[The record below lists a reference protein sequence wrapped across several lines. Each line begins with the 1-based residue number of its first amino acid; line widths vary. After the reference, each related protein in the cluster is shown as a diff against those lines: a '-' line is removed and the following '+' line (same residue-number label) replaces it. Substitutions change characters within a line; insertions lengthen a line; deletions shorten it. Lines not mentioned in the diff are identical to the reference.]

1 MLEKVRRAGCS
12 RIGFAALLTAC
23 WLSGCGGDAA
33 EPPTT
38 PANDASLASSTLAAQ
53 SSSVA
58 ASAKLWDGE
67 SAGYVSQDDPAND
80 DAAFLISLGRV
91 LAAIG
96 RAGHYDKEEG
106 MINPFTAEVL
116 AGYSAIDSF
125 VSGKSSV
132 SLSLQPLLSEVASP
146 EIFAIIMDSSSAKRN
161 EQNAIQVQLTTL
173 KGRIDAIVTER
184 FPSIKASALAMSALH
199 REAGE
204 LLKTGLSADGQILNV
219 KQYRDAKELMAA
231 ALRLRVN
238 KVSVCDR
245 SREAIDQLKDR
256 GPLGDL
262 LDRLIIVTQQGTLN
276 SNAGEVFEAAQML
289 EQLGAS
295 LPNDDSDICS

>member
-1 MLEKVRRAGCS
+1 MTLSKLRSAIYS
-12 RIGFAALLTAC
+12 RVGFAALLTTF
-23 WLSGCGGDAA
+23 WLSGCGSDAT
-33 EPPTT
+33 EPSAAS
-38 PANDASLASSTLAAQ
+38 ANDVMPAPGAQ
-53 SSSVA
+53 SSTA
-58 ASAKLWDGE
+58 TSAKLWEGE
-67 SAGYVSQDDPAND
+67 PAGYESQGDPAKD

-106 MINPFTAEVL
+106 MSNPFTSEVL
-116 AGYSAIDSF
+116 AEYSAIDPV
-125 VSGKSSV
+125 VSGKSSAN
-132 SLSLQPLLSEVASP
+132 LSLQPLLSEVASP
-146 EIFAIIMDSSSAKRN
+146 ASFVTIMDGSSSKRM
-161 EQNAIQVQLTTL
+161 ERNAIQVQLTTL

-184 FPSIKASALAMSALH
+184 FPSIKSSALAMSALH

-204 LLKTGLSADGQILNV
+204 LLKTGLSADGQVIDV
-219 KQYRDAKELMAA
+219 TQYRDAKELMAA

-256 GPLGDL
+256 GPLGAL
-262 LDRLIIVTQQGTLN
+262 LDRLIIVSEQGTLN

-295 LPNDDSDICS
+295 LPDDDSDICS